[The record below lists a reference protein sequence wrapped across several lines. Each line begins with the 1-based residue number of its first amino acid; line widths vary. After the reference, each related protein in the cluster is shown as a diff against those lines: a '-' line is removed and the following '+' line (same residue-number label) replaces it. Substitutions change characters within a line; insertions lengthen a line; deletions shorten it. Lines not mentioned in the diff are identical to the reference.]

1 MSQFVALKE
10 RRDRVGERRPMKDR
24 VTGDGDGDDGGTGQ
38 PGGGVRDN
46 TDQVWRPRVTP
57 PSIYLALIWLL
68 ARPLQL
74 S

>member
-38 PGGGVRDN
+38 PGGGG
-46 TDQVWRPRVTP
+46 WRTLTK
-57 PSIYLALIWLL
+57 SG
-68 ARPLQL
+68 ARA
-74 S
+74 